1 LWKFTIGMSV
11 SISRIFVCW
20 ALVVILPVSLL
31 GQSSSATSSAIL
43 HTQGGV
49 WVNNNEAQ
57 DSAAIFSGDTVE
69 TKTGFSANLILE
81 GTSTMMQ
88 SDSVGTLKD
97 NLLEL
102 DHGGVAVETSKIFKV
117 RTHCITVVPVSN
129 DFTQYEVTNVNGS
142 IHVVARKKDVN
153 VEIDG
158 RHKSPTDNAAN
169 VGSQN
174 SGSVR
179 EGEDKSYDQSQLCA
193 VPEKVPDGRGID
205 PKWYA
210 IGGGGAAAI
219 LVCVLLPCWG
229 GKGSSGKSLSQSN
242 P

>member
-1 LWKFTIGMSV
+1 VRKFTIGMSV
-11 SISRIFVCW
+11 SISRMIVAW
-20 ALVVILPVSLL
+20 ALVVIVPVSLL
-31 GQSSSATSSAIL
+31 GQTPSATSSAIL

-49 WVNNNEAQ
+49 WVNNNEAN

-81 GTSTMMQ
+81 GSAAMMQ
-88 SDSVGTLKD
+88 PESVGTLKD

-117 RTHCITVVPVSN
+117 RTHCITVVPVSD

-142 IHVVARKKDVN
+142 VHVAARKKDVN

-158 RHKSPTDNAAN
+158 RHKSPVDNAAN

-174 SGSVR
+174 GGSVH
-179 EGEDKSYDQSQLCA
+179 EGEEKSYDQSQLCA
-193 VPEKVPDGRGID
+193 VPEKLPEARGIQ

-229 GKGSSGKSLSQSN
+229 GKGNNNNSISPTN